1 MLHEDSSEGMRVT
14 ERVRPAWQLLLNLP
28 DGEREHATEHL
39 AQRYTWYE
47 VEADTTA
54 LKHASLLGGGTRAH
68 PDGMRTT
75 TNRATREDELA
86 EVTADLTPADVA
98 KVRTLVNALPDGVVT
113 VTELN
118 GPPDGEWMDLIASR
132 RVAWPCRAPWRAHN
146 PASPPSIQQGG
157 RCHVQSAASSASPA
171 WVGLKLCCQRS
182 TSIGCG
188 MCRRSSICFH

>member
-14 ERVRPAWQLLLNLP
+14 ERVRQACQLLLNLP

-39 AQRYTWYE
+39 AQRYAWSE

-54 LKHASLLGGGTRAH
+54 LKHASLVGGDTSAH

-98 KVRTLVNALPDGVVT
+98 KVRTLVNVLPDGVVT
-113 VTELN
+113 VT
-118 GPPDGEWMDLIASR
+118 S
-132 RVAWPCRAPWRAHN
+132 
-146 PASPPSIQQGG
+146 
-157 RCHVQSAASSASPA
+157 
-171 WVGLKLCCQRS
+171 
-182 TSIGCG
+182 
-188 MCRRSSICFH
+188 